1 MSDLFLLTLSRF
13 SRIRPY
19 FPLAHGISACG

>member
-1 MSDLFLLTLSRF
+1 MSDLFWLSKSQLAKIER
-13 SRIRPY
+13 Y